1 MTRFLRLALVAA
13 VGLLL
18 PVVAAAQGTGVA
30 LSGLKQDSSLPV
42 EIAADQLSVD
52 QSSGK
57 ATFSGNVV
65 IAQGTLKLSADQV
78 VVDYLAGEAGAKG
91 KINQLI
97 ASGHVLL
104 VTATEAAEAAKA
116 VYSVATSEIIMTG
129 DVVLTQG
136 GNALSGQKLR
146 VNLKDG
152 TATVEGRVTTTLQ
165 TGGTP

>member
-1 MTRFLRLALVAA
+1 MNPVLHLALVTL
-13 VGLLL
+13 VGLAVPLA
-18 PVVAAAQGTGVA
+18 AAAQNTGVA
-30 LSGLKQDSSLPV
+30 LSGLKQDSGLPV
-42 EIAADQLSVD
+42 EISADQLSVD

-57 ATFSGNVV
+57 ATFSGKVV
-65 IAQGTLKLSADQV
+65 IAQGTMKLSADQV

-104 VTATEAAEAAKA
+104 VTATEAAEAAEA
-116 VYSVATSEIIMTG
+116 VYSVATSEIVMTG

-146 VNLKDG
+146 VNLTDG

-165 TGGTP
+165 TGGSP

>member
-1 MTRFLRLALVAA
+1 M
-13 VGLLL
+13 
-18 PVVAAAQGTGVA
+18 
-30 LSGLKQDSSLPV
+30 
-42 EIAADQLSVD
+42 
-52 QSSGK
+52 
-57 ATFSGNVV
+57 
-65 IAQGTLKLSADQV
+65 
-78 VVDYLAGEAGAKG
+78 
-91 KINQLI
+91 
-97 ASGHVLL
+97 LL